1 METSGDRIL
10 KLNSPSLS
18 EAFNFKIELSSSE
31 NSFSESL
38 LDSLQVGPRLNRICS
53 LSESIELKSILTD
66 KGEFV
71 EPGSVYVFEVDVV
84 CERNE
89 LRVIEKVKVCVNDLD
104 ICTTYRKSFQK
115 SM

>member
-38 LDSLQVGPRLNRICS
+38 LDSLQVGPRLNRIRS
-53 LSESIELKSILTD
+53 LSESIELKTSPPD
-66 KGEFV
+66 KGEFE
-71 EPGSVYVFEVDVV
+71 EPGSVYVYEVDVD

-89 LRVIEKVKVCVNDLD
+89 LKVIEKVKVCVNM
-104 ICTTYRKSFQK
+104 I
-115 SM
+115 

>member
-10 KLNSPSLS
+10 TLNSPSLS

-31 NSFSESL
+31 NSSSKSL
-38 LDSLQVGPRLNRICS
+38 LDSLQVGPRLSRIRS
-53 LSESIELKSILTD
+53 LSESIELKSSPPDI
-66 KGEFV
+66 GEFV

-89 LRVIEKVKVCVNDLD
+89 LKVIEKVKVCVNM
-104 ICTTYRKSFQK
+104 I
-115 SM
+115 